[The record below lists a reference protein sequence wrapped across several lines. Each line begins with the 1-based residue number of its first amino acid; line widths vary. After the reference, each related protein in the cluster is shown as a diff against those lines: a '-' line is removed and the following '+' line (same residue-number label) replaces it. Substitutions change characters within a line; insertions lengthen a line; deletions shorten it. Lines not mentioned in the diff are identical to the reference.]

1 MLELRND
8 VKSDCVK
15 DFLRCDK
22 TGCLWSANITIAICN
37 HHHTVFSDHSFG
49 LLTETNTNVWFGAT
63 MQFLPISRYLG
74 YTQSATGGNPS
85 DAVGLAV
92 AARSVIAAEC
102 IAIICTD
109 SPNVNKKIKIFHKH
123 RNLLFQKDSV
133 VITNGIDRPTR
144 EWLY

>member
-1 MLELRND
+1 
-8 VKSDCVK
+8 
-15 DFLRCDK
+15 
-22 TGCLWSANITIAICN
+22 
-37 HHHTVFSDHSFG
+37 
-49 LLTETNTNVWFGAT
+49 

-133 VITNGIDRPTR
+133 VITNGIDRPIR
-144 EWLY
+144 EWLYQANKKSWEYIGVVTFQLKLCSNIPRLPKSLQLNRQNQDTNIISLHFRIVK